1 MRGYK
6 TFEGDPHP
14 GDLKHLIEI
23 GYTENR
29 VNENGYP
36 VEDDMVENGSYYSYR
51 LFHAGMATPV
61 PIANGGTGASTAK
74 AALTNLGV
82 FYAETLPDTGEDG
95 QICLVPV

>member
-36 VEDDMVENGSYYSYR
+36 VEDDMVLYR
-51 LFHAGMATPV
+51 VWASATDAG
-61 PIANGGTGASTAK
+61 NQHYR
-74 AALTNLGV
+74 AADDQRV
-82 FYAETLPDTGEDG
+82 AAVGEVV
-95 QICLVPV
+95 LAFMVVH